1 MTRFHVTLDGVDT
14 NDSFKNNDKTADLR
28 SLLSAKGGG
37 IGKNKKLRTQSA
49 SIDDKWQ
56 HDMYDEAEQS
66 EPKGNSNAFRGYG
79 ASGLANDD
87 LRLTLRG
94 PNTRKPKFRSVI
106 VERPGRG
113 NVDKQTVSM
122 VARRLTNAEPV
133 VSFQQSDQAKRGQG
147 SAGRSD
153 HGVAQ
158 LLRSLDLE
166 KYISIFSREEVDLEA
181 LQCFSDAD
189 LQELGVP
196 MGPRKKILAALS

>member
-1 MTRFHVTLDGVDT
+1 MTRFHVTLDGVEK
-14 NDSFKNNDKTADLR
+14 NDSFKTTDKTADLR
-28 SLLSAKGGG
+28 SMLSAKGGG
-37 IGKNKKLRTQSA
+37 IGKNRKLRTQSA

-66 EPKGNSNAFRGYG
+66 EPKGSSR

-87 LRLTLRG
+87 LRLRLTG
-94 PNTRKPKFRSVI
+94 PNSSKPKFRSMI

-113 NVDKQTVSM
+113 NVGKQTVSM

-133 VSFQQSDQAKRGQG
+133 VSFQQSGQAKTGQG

-153 HGVAQ
+153 QGVAQ

-166 KYISIFSREEVDLEA
+166 KYISIFSREEVDLDA